1 MWLFFI
7 YWPRCTICVQD
18 LSPPTNQGLNSG
30 PQAVKARSPKHRP
43 TREVLPFGALRQSR
57 QEARRSSQPPK
68 IKHHCPLHPAPAQAR
83 IMPGLAPPRPTNASC
98 PPGQEHPGPAR
109 NHPQQEASSSTHTI
123 TLQKSHLNHQSSLQN
138 EKLTCVCVSVFDLRN
153 K

>member
-30 PQAVKARSPKHRP
+30 PQAVNAQSPKHRP

-57 QEARRSSQPPK
+57 QEAQRSSQPPE

-83 IMPGLAPPRPTNASC
+83 IMPGLAP
-98 PPGQEHPGPAR
+98 HPGLGMHRAPQGRSTRGPPETIPHRMLPPAPSQSRCKNHTLTISHRFKMR
-109 NHPQQEASSSTHTI
+109 NSP
-123 TLQKSHLNHQSSLQN
+123 
-138 EKLTCVCVSVFDLRN
+138 VCVSVFHLRN